1 MKENF
6 SCNPFYL
13 FHTMVNISAT
23 IIAYNEERRM
33 AACLDSLHGIA
44 DEIIV
49 VDSFSSDRTVEICRG
64 YGCKVTQRKFDGF
77 GAQRQYATSLTSHQ
91 YVLSIDADEV
101 LSPALQQSLRR
112 LKEEGFRHRV
122 YNVSRLN
129 FYCGVPVRRC
139 GWYPDLQIR
148 LFDKRYANWNLRD
161 VSEKVIFRDSVRP
174 ELLDGD
180 ILHYRC
186 DTKEQYDDVVRHHAA
201 IKGKVLAVTDGK
213 IGLFSP
219 LLHGIRSFWHTF
231 ITEGGILEGDVGR
244 AISFAQYKSEM
255 LAYSVAKSIQR
266 RKER

>member
-1 MKENF
+1 
-6 SCNPFYL
+6 
-13 FHTMVNISAT
+13 MVNISAT
-23 IIAYNEERRM
+23 ILAYNEERRM
-33 AACLDSLHGIA
+33 AACLESLRGVA

-49 VDSFSSDRTVEICRG
+49 VDSYSTDRTVEICRE
-64 YGCKVTQRKFDGF
+64 YGCRITQRKFDGF

-101 LSPALQQSLRR
+101 LSPALQESIKR

-129 FYCGVPVRRC
+129 FYCGIPVKRC

-161 VSEKVIFRDSVRP
+161 VAEKVIFRDSVRP

-186 DTKEQYDDVVRHHAA
+186 DTKKQYEDVTRHHAA
-201 IKGKVLAVTDGK
+201 IKARVLAVGDEK
-213 IGLFSP
+213 IGMFSP
-219 LLHGIRSFWHTF
+219 FIHGLKAFWHTY

-244 AISFAQYKSEM
+244 EIAFAHYRSEL
-255 LAYSVAKSIQR
+255 LAYSAAKAILNKRVFHNKS
-266 RKER
+266 